1 LPHRVIVDEAHYF
14 LDSAPANEL
23 LDLRGNGYTLV
34 TYRASHLPQ
43 LVLGSS
49 EVILVTCESD
59 PTEVK
64 ALHELCRSTEP
75 LDAWRSVLGNLS
87 LGEAAVLP
95 ITEEA
100 GASLRRIHLGL
111 RITHHVRH
119 REKYVDVPVPDP
131 HAFVFT
137 HRNMSNLRASTLK
150 EFVVALDTL
159 AGEALEAHARRGDF
173 SRWLRE
179 VFGDYP
185 LALEVHALEERCR
198 KDRDPT
204 VVPAIASAVR
214 GRYDLTPGEE
224 VACGEEAR

>member
-1 LPHRVIVDEAHYF
+1 M
-14 LDSAPANEL
+14 SANEL

-34 TYRASHLPQ
+34 TYRASHLPK
-43 LVLGSS
+43 LVLDSS
-49 EVILVTCESD
+49 EVILVTSESD
-59 PTEVK
+59 PAEVK

-75 LDAWRSVLGNLS
+75 LGAWRSVLGGLG

-119 REKYVDVPVPDP
+119 RERIHVDVPVPNP

-150 EFVVALDTL
+150 EFVVALDRL

-185 LALEVHALEERCR
+185 LALAVHRLEARCR
-198 KDRDPT
+198 KERDPAT
-204 VVPAIASAVR
+204 VPAIASAIR
-214 GRYDLTPGEE
+214 SRYDLTSD
-224 VACGEEAR
+224 EAIPCAEAAR